1 MLLSCFV
8 GIALLE
14 QRGAPAGGCEG
25 RELPVWMRS
34 KMWATEGSR
43 TLPIVVGLPVE
54 LPLPNQAEPGNAPTE
69 KTDEMS

>member
-1 MLLSCFV
+1 MDEKQNV
-8 GIALLE
+8 GN
-14 QRGAPAGGCEG
+14 RG
-25 RELPVWMRS
+25 VKDS
-34 KMWATEGSR
+34 VR